1 MVDRYRGALLLG
13 VALGALG
20 LGASGVVG
28 GQAAIAQ
35 SVPEAATASPAQP
48 AAAEPAPAGS
58 ALTLAP
64 IPVTGAPVEDQPAW
78 TGSTDRQQLD
88 QSFVRSWTDL
98 GRRVDA
104 GVNFNRANDS
114 INIRGLD
121 GDRVLTTLDGIRL
134 PYLNDGAREVRG
146 GLRSFD
152 FDSLSRVDVIRGADS
167 SRYGSGAL
175 GGVLALRSFDPED
188 LIADGRDYGGIA
200 KFGYQGDDDS
210 VGGSAAVAGR
220 IASETYLM
228 LQGGFRIGSELDN
241 RGTVGGFGAE
251 RTKPNPD
258 DYDQQNIL
266 VKLAHRF
273 EGGHRLSFTGEYFRR
288 QDNLDIRTDQG
299 PGESY
304 LIGHDDGIERT
315 ERKRASI
322 DYDYTAPKSGGL
334 LDEAHLTLYWLQ
346 TERLDGNDGLRG
358 VDARAG
364 IIPGDPF
371 QYGYPSGRYERR
383 NRIEQTLWG
392 LNGEAEKTIDLA
404 GLANRLTLGGEYY
417 HIGVEQHSGGVDNC
431 PATPT
436 TRPPIFGPRAC
447 SFLHSNQAD
456 MPEVQGNTVGL
467 YAEDEIALFD
477 GRVKITPGLRFDW
490 YELNPQ
496 ETAAYR
502 DNANLGPN
510 GGDLPS
516 SSSDSALSPKV
527 LVSWQA
533 VEEVTF
539 YAQWAKGFRAP
550 TADQLYLN
558 YGGAGTYLRL
568 GNADLKPE
576 TSSGYEIGAR
586 LGDDDLGGSV
596 TWFDNWY
603 RNFID
608 AVDVDP
614 ASVGVPSGTYPLGV
628 SAYENRARVRIYG
641 IEAAAHWRFGDGW
654 RSWAS
659 LAWAVG
665 RDEGED
671 TWLNS
676 VPPLRAIVGLGYD
689 AASWGADASVTM
701 ATRRDKVE
709 DADLNFKAPGYAIVD
724 LTGWWEPER
733 LNGVRI
739 QAGVFNL
746 FDRKYYDALN
756 IPDENRAQ
764 PLRYYTEPGRSV
776 RLNLTYKF

>member
-1 MVDRYRGALLLG
+1 MVGRYRGALRLG
-13 VALGALG
+13 VALGALS
-20 LGASGVVG
+20 LGG
-28 GQAAIAQ
+28 GFALAQ
-35 SVPEAATASPAQP
+35 STPETAAPTA
-48 AAAEPAPAGS
+48 PAPAGTT
-58 ALTLAP
+58 LQLAP
-64 IPVTGAPVEDQPAW
+64 IAVTGAKVEDQPAW
-78 TGSTDRQQLD
+78 TDSTDRQELD
-88 QSFVRSWTDL
+88 QRFVRSWTDL

-104 GVNFNRANDS
+104 GINFNRQNDS

-121 GDRVLTTLDGIRL
+121 GDRVLTMIDGIRL
-134 PYLNDGAREVRG
+134 PYLDDGARNVRG

-152 FDSLSRVDVIRGADS
+152 FDTLSRIDVVRGADS

-175 GGVLALRSFDPED
+175 GGVLALRTFDPED
-188 LIADGRDYGGIA
+188 LIADGRDFGGIA

-210 VGGSAAVAGR
+210 VGGTAAVAGR
-220 IASETYLM
+220 IATDTTLM
-228 LQGGFRIGSELDN
+228 LQGGFRIGHELDN
-241 RGTVGGFGAE
+241 RGNIGGFGAD
-251 RTKPNPD
+251 RTRPNPD
-258 DYDQQNIL
+258 DYDQQSLL

-299 PGESY
+299 PGQSY
-304 LIGHDDGIERT
+304 LIGHDDGLERS

-322 DYDYTAPKSGGL
+322 DYDYTAPKSGGF
-334 LDEAHLTLYWLQ
+334 LDRAHLTAYWLQ
-346 TERLDGNDGLRG
+346 TERVDGNDGLRG
-358 VDARAG
+358 VDSRAG
-364 IIPGDPF
+364 IIKGDPF
-371 QYGYPSGRYERR
+371 QYGYPSGRYSRK

-392 LNGEAEKTIDLA
+392 VNGEAERTVDLA
-404 GLANRLTLGGEYY
+404 GLANRLTVGGEYY
-417 HIGVEQHSGGVDNC
+417 HIGVEQYSGGFDNC
-431 PATPT
+431 PTTPT
-436 TRPPIFGPRAC
+436 TRPAIFGPRLC
-447 SFLHSNQAD
+447 GFLHSNQAD
-456 MPEVQGNTVGL
+456 MPEVRGNTVGL
-467 YAEDEIALFD
+467 YAEDEIAMLD
-477 GRVKITPGLRFDW
+477 GRVKLTPGLRFDW
-490 YELNPQ
+490 YELNPH

-502 DNANLGPN
+502 DNPN
-510 GGDLPS
+510 VSGLPS

-527 LVSWQA
+527 AVSWQA
-533 VEEVTF
+533 LDEVTF
-539 YAQWAKGFRAP
+539 YAQWAKGFKAP
-550 TADQLYLN
+550 TATQLYLN
-558 YGGAGTYLRL
+558 YGGPGTYLSL
-568 GNADLKPE
+568 GNPDLKPE

-586 LGDDDLGGSV
+586 LGDDDLGGSI

-608 AVDVDP
+608 SVSVDP
-614 ASVGVPSGTYPLGV
+614 ASVGVPSGSYPLGV
-628 SAYENRARVRIYG
+628 TSYENRARVRIYG

-665 RDEGED
+665 RDEGAEVY
-671 TWLNS
+671 LNS

-689 AASWGADASVTM
+689 STSWGADASLTM

-709 DADLNFKAPGYAIVD
+709 EETQFKAPGYAIVD

-756 IPDENRAQ
+756 IPDSPTQ

-776 RLNLTYKF
+776 RLNLTYRF

>member
-1 MVDRYRGALLLG
+1 MVGRYRGALRLG
-13 VALGALG
+13 VALGALS
-20 LGASGVVG
+20 LGAQPLGVG
-28 GQAAIAQ
+28 SALAQ
-35 SVPEAATASPAQP
+35 SAPEAGM
-48 AAAEPAPAGS
+48 AAPAPAETM
-58 ALTLAP
+58 LQLAP
-64 IPVTGAPVEDQPAW
+64 IPVTGASVEDRPAW
-78 TGSTDRQQLD
+78 TDSTDRQELD
-88 QSFVRSWTDL
+88 QRFVRSWTDL

-104 GVNFNRANDS
+104 GINFNRQNDS

-121 GDRVLTTLDGIRL
+121 GDRVLTTIDGIRL
-134 PYLNDGAREVRG
+134 PYLDDGARNVHG

-152 FDSLSRVDVIRGADS
+152 FDTLSRIDVVRGADS

-175 GGVLALRSFDPED
+175 GGVLALRTFDPED
-188 LIADGRDYGGIA
+188 LITDGRDFGGIA

-210 VGGSAAVAGR
+210 VGGTAAVAGR
-220 IASETYLM
+220 IATDTTLM
-228 LQGGFRIGSELDN
+228 LQGGFRIGHELDN
-241 RGTVGGFGAE
+241 RGTVGGYGAD
-251 RTKPNPD
+251 RTRPNPD
-258 DYDQQNIL
+258 DYDQQSL
-266 VKLAHRF
+266 LAKLAHQF

-299 PGESY
+299 PGQSY
-304 LIGHDDGIERT
+304 LIGHDDGLERS

-322 DYDYTAPKSGGL
+322 DYDYAAPKSGGF
-334 LDEAHLTLYWLQ
+334 LDRAHLTAYWLQ
-346 TERLDGNDGLRG
+346 TERVDGNDGLRG
-358 VDARAG
+358 VDSRAF

-371 QYGYPSGRYERR
+371 QYGYPSGRYSRK

-392 LNGEAEKTIDLA
+392 VNGEAGKTVDLA
-404 GLANRLTLGGEYY
+404 GLANRLTVGGEVY
-417 HIGVEQHSGGVDNC
+417 HIGVEQHSGGFDNC

-436 TRPPIFGPRAC
+436 TRPAIFGPRLC
-447 SFLHSNQAD
+447 GFLHSNQAD
-456 MPEVQGNTVGL
+456 MPEVRGNTVGL
-467 YAEDEIALFD
+467 YAEDEIAMLD
-477 GRVKITPGLRFDW
+477 GRVTLTPGLRFDW
-490 YELNPQ
+490 YELNPH

-502 DNANLGPN
+502 DNPN
-510 GGDLPS
+510 VSGLPS

-527 LVSWQA
+527 AVSWQA
-533 VEEVTF
+533 LDEVTL
-539 YAQWAKGFRAP
+539 YAQWAKGFKAP
-550 TADQLYLN
+550 TATQLYLN
-558 YGGAGTYLRL
+558 YGGPGTYLSL
-568 GNADLKPE
+568 GNPDLKPE

-608 AVDVDP
+608 SVSVDP
-614 ASVGVPSGTYPLGV
+614 ASVGVPSGSYPLGV
-628 SAYENRARVRIYG
+628 TAYENRARVRIHG

-665 RDEGED
+665 RDEGAEVY
-671 TWLNS
+671 LNS
-676 VPPLRAIVGLGYD
+676 VPPLRAILGLGYD

-701 ATRRDKVE
+701 ATKRDKVE
-709 DADLNFKAPGYAIVD
+709 EDTQFKAPGYAIVD

-756 IPDENRAQ
+756 VPDSPTQ

-776 RLNLTYKF
+776 RLNLTYRF

>member
-1 MVDRYRGALLLG
+1 MVGRYRGALRLG

-20 LGASGVVG
+20 LGG
-28 GQAAIAQ
+28 AAAFAQ
-35 SVPEAATASPAQP
+35 SAPDTTAPVQPSDPALQ
-48 AAAEPAPAGS
+48 
-58 ALTLAP
+58 LAP
-64 IPVTGAPVEDQPAW
+64 IPVTGAAAEEQPAW
-78 TGSTDRQQLD
+78 TDSTGREELD
-88 QSFVRSWTDL
+88 QRFVRSWTDL

-146 GLRSFD
+146 GLSSFD
-152 FDSLSRVDVIRGADS
+152 FDSLSKVEVIRGADS

-175 GGVLALRSFDPED
+175 GGVLALRTFDPED
-188 LIADGRDYGGIA
+188 LLVDGQDYGGIA

-220 IASETYLM
+220 IATDTTLM
-228 LQGGFRIGSELDN
+228 LQGGFRIGHELDN
-241 RGTVGGFGAE
+241 RGNVGGYGAD

-266 VKLAHRF
+266 VKLAHHF

-334 LDEAHLTLYWLQ
+334 LDQAHLTLYWLE
-346 TERLDGNDGLRG
+346 TERVDGNDGLRS
-358 VDARAG
+358 VDSRAG

-383 NRIEQTLWG
+383 NRIEETLWG
-392 LNGEAEKTIDLA
+392 LNGEAGRTIDLA
-404 GLANRLTLGGEYY
+404 GLPNRLTLGGEYY

-431 PATPT
+431 PTPPT
-436 TRPPIFGPRAC
+436 TRPAIFGPRLC
-447 SFLHSNQAD
+447 DFLHSNQAD

-467 YAEDEIALFD
+467 YAEDEIALLD
-477 GRVKITPGLRFDW
+477 GRVKITPGLRLDW

-502 DNANLGPN
+502 DNANVGPN
-510 GGDLPS
+510 GGDLPP

-533 VEEVTF
+533 LEEVTF
-539 YAQWAKGFRAP
+539 YAQWAKGFKAP

-558 YGGAGTYLRL
+558 YGGTGTYLRL
-568 GNADLKPE
+568 GNPDLKPE

-586 LGDDDLGGSV
+586 LGDDDLGGSI

-614 ASVGVPSGTYPLGV
+614 ESVGVPSGTYPLGV

-671 TWLNS
+671 IYLNS

-701 ATRRDKVE
+701 ATKRDKVE
-709 DADLNFKAPGYAIVD
+709 EDSQFKAPGYAIVD

-756 IPDENRAQ
+756 IPDSPTQ

-776 RLNLTYKF
+776 RVNLTYKF

>member
-1 MVDRYRGALLLG
+1 MVGRYRGVLRLG
-13 VALGALG
+13 AALGALS
-20 LGASGVVG
+20 LGALNPG
-28 GQAAIAQ
+28 GKAALAQ
-35 SVPEAATASPAQP
+35 SATDT
-48 AAAEPAPAGS
+48 APAVPVQPSG
-58 ALTLAP
+58 ATLQLEP
-64 IPVTGAPVEDQPAW
+64 IPVTGVAVEDQPVW
-78 TGSTDRQQLD
+78 TDSTDREELD
-88 QSFVRSWTDL
+88 QRFVRSWEDL

-104 GVNFNRANDS
+104 GINFSRQSES

-121 GDRVLTTLDGIRL
+121 GDRVLTTIDGIRL

-152 FDSLSRVDVIRGADS
+152 FDSLSKVEVIRGADS

-175 GGVLALRSFDPED
+175 GGVLALRTFDPED
-188 LIADGRDYGGIA
+188 LLVDGRDYGGIA

-220 IASETYLM
+220 IADETYLL
-228 LQGGFRIGSELDN
+228 LQGGFRIGHEFDN
-241 RGTVGGFGAE
+241 RGNVGGYGAE

-258 DYDQQNIL
+258 DYDQQSFL
-266 VKLAHRF
+266 VKLAHHF

-288 QDNLDIRTDQG
+288 QDNIDIKTDQG

-304 LIGHDDGIERT
+304 LIGHDDGIERS

-334 LDEAHLTLYWLQ
+334 LDRAHLTLYWLE
-346 TERLDGNDGLRG
+346 TERLDGNDGLRS
-358 VDARAG
+358 VDSRAF

-383 NRIEQTLWG
+383 NRIEETLWG
-392 LNGEAEKTIDLA
+392 VNGEAEKSVDLA
-404 GLANRLTLGGEYY
+404 GLPNRLTFGGEYY
-417 HIGVEQHSGGVDNC
+417 HIGVEQHSGGTDNC
-431 PATPT
+431 PTPPT
-436 TRPPIFGPRAC
+436 TRPAIFGPRLC

-467 YAEDEIALFD
+467 YAEDEIAVLD

-502 DNANLGPN
+502 DNPN
-510 GGDLPS
+510 ADGLPP

-533 VEEVTF
+533 LEEVTL
-539 YAQWAKGFRAP
+539 YAQWAKGFKAP
-550 TADQLYLN
+550 SADQLYLD
-558 YGGAGTYLRL
+558 YGGPGTYLRL
-568 GNADLKPE
+568 GNPELKPE

-586 LGDDDLGGSV
+586 LGDDDLGGSI
-596 TWFDNWY
+596 TWFDTWY

-614 ASVGVPSGTYPLGV
+614 ESVGVPSDTYPLGV

-671 TWLNS
+671 VYLNS
-676 VPPLRAIVGLGYD
+676 VPPLRAILGLGYD

-701 ATRRDKVE
+701 ATKRDKVE
-709 DADLNFKAPGYAIVD
+709 EDTQFKAPGYAIVD

-756 IPDENRAQ
+756 VPDDPTQ

-776 RLNLTYKF
+776 RVNLTYRF

>member
-1 MVDRYRGALLLG
+1 MVGRYRGALRLG
-13 VALGALG
+13 VALGALN
-20 LGASGVVG
+20 LGG
-28 GQAAIAQ
+28 AAALAQ
-35 SVPEAATASPAQP
+35 SAPDIATPAAPVQP
-48 AAAEPAPAGS
+48 ADPA
-58 ALTLAP
+58 LQLAP
-64 IPVTGAPVEDQPAW
+64 IPVTGAAVEDQPAW
-78 TGSTDRQQLD
+78 TDSTDREELD
-88 QSFVRSWTDL
+88 QRFVRSWTDL

-152 FDSLSRVDVIRGADS
+152 FDSLSKVDVIRGADS

-175 GGVLALRSFDPED
+175 GGVLALRTFDPED
-188 LIADGRDYGGIA
+188 LLADGQDYGGIA

-220 IASETYLM
+220 IATDTYLM
-228 LQGGFRIGSELDN
+228 LQGGFRIGHELDN
-241 RGTVGGFGAE
+241 RGNVGGYGAD

-266 VKLAHRF
+266 VKLAHHF
-273 EGGHRLSFTGEYFRR
+273 DGGHRLSFTGEYFRR

-304 LIGHDDGIERT
+304 LIGHDDGLERT

-322 DYDYTAPKSGGL
+322 DYDYTAPDSGGL
-334 LDEAHLTLYWLQ
+334 LDRAHLTFYWLE

-358 VDARAG
+358 VDSRAF

-383 NRIEQTLWG
+383 NRIEETLWG
-392 LNGEAEKTIDLA
+392 LNGEAGKTVDLA
-404 GLANRLTLGGEYY
+404 GLPNRLTLGGEYY

-436 TRPPIFGPRAC
+436 TRPPIFGPRLC

-467 YAEDEIALFD
+467 YAEDEIAMFD

-496 ETAAYR
+496 ETTAYR
-502 DNANLGPN
+502 DNPN
-510 GGDLPS
+510 NAGGLPS

-527 LVSWQA
+527 MLSWQA
-533 VEEVTF
+533 LEEVTF
-539 YAQWAKGFRAP
+539 YAQWAKGFKAP

-568 GNADLKPE
+568 GNPDLKPE

-586 LGDDDLGGSV
+586 LGDDDLGGSI

-608 AVDVDP
+608 AVSVDP
-614 ASVGVPSGTYPLGV
+614 ESVGVPSGTYPLGV
-628 SAYENRARVRIYG
+628 SAYQNRARVRIYG

-671 TWLNS
+671 IYLNS
-676 VPPLRAIVGLGYD
+676 VPPLRAILGLGYD

-701 ATRRDKVE
+701 ATKRDKVE
-709 DADLNFKAPGYAIVD
+709 DEETQFKAPGYAIVD

-756 IPDENRAQ
+756 VPDDPTQ

-776 RLNLTYKF
+776 RVNLTYRF

>member
-1 MVDRYRGALLLG
+1 MVGRVRGALRLG
-13 VALGALG
+13 VALGAFG
-20 LGASGVVG
+20 LGG
-28 GQAAIAQ
+28 GAVLAQ
-35 SVPEAATASPAQP
+35 SAPDAVPSAGTVQ
-48 AAAEPAPAGS
+48 PAPAG
-58 ALTLAP
+58 APLQLAP
-64 IPVTGAPVEDQPAW
+64 IPVAGAAAEDQPAW
-78 TGSTDRQQLD
+78 TDSTDREELD
-88 QSFVRSWTDL
+88 QRFVRSWTDL

-104 GVNFNRANDS
+104 GVTFNRTNDS

-121 GDRVLTTLDGIRL
+121 GDRVLTTIDGIRL

-152 FDSLSRVDVIRGADS
+152 FDSLSKVEVIRGADS

-175 GGVLALRSFDPED
+175 GGVLALRTFDPED
-188 LIADGRDYGGIA
+188 LLLDGRDYGGLA

-220 IASETYLM
+220 IGSDTTLM
-228 LQGGFRIGSELDN
+228 LQGGFRIGHEFDN
-241 RGTVGGFGAE
+241 RGNVGGYGAD

-266 VKLAHRF
+266 VKLAHHF

-288 QDNLDIRTDQG
+288 QDNIDIRTDQG

-304 LIGHDDGIERT
+304 LIGHDDGIERS

-334 LDEAHLTLYWLQ
+334 LDRAHLTLYWLQ
-346 TERLDGNDGLRG
+346 TERLDGNDGLRS
-358 VDARAG
+358 VDSRAG

-392 LNGEAEKTIDLA
+392 LNGEAEKSVDLA
-404 GLANRLTLGGEYY
+404 GLPNRLTLGGEYY
-417 HIGVEQHSGGVDNC
+417 HIGVEQHSGGYDNC
-431 PATPT
+431 PTT
-436 TRPPIFGPRAC
+436 TRPAIFGPRLC
-447 SFLHSNQAD
+447 DFLHSNQAD

-467 YAEDEIALFD
+467 YAEDEIAMFR

-502 DNANLGPN
+502 DNPNVGPN
-510 GGDLPS
+510 AGDLPS

-527 LVSWQA
+527 MVSWQA
-533 VEEVTF
+533 LEEVTF
-539 YAQWAKGFRAP
+539 YAQWAKGFKAP
-550 TADQLYLN
+550 TADQLYLD
-558 YGGAGTYLRL
+558 YGDPGTYLRL
-568 GNADLKPE
+568 GNPDLKPE

-586 LGDDDLGGSV
+586 LGDDDLGGSI

-614 ASVGVPSGTYPLGV
+614 ESVGVPSGSYPLGV
-628 SAYENRARVRIYG
+628 TAYQNRARVRIYG

-665 RDEGED
+665 RDEGAD
-671 TWLNS
+671 VYLNS

-701 ATRRDKVE
+701 ATKRDKVE
-709 DADLNFKAPGYAIVD
+709 EDTQFKAPGYAIVD
-724 LTGWWEPER
+724 VTGWWEPER

-756 IPDENRAQ
+756 VPDDPTQ

-776 RLNLTYKF
+776 RLNLTYRF